1 MLELSSLVESLMDST
16 NSNQNT
22 ECTFSDNIHPW
33 LKQHMQLVHKYYT
46 NEKFRENVTDGFLK
60 LPNEIFMK
68 SDERA
73 ERYRKSGNDY
83 YKKDLF
89 KQALREYNDAVA
101 VASWESRA
109 PEDMNSELALAFSNR
124 SMCLIKLKRYSE
136 ALKDIDLALMH
147 AQTELLKKKL
157 NHRRSECINHLPK
170 EEDEKVEL
178 KDEANITWKN
188 GSTCLS
194 SRQFNELDLV
204 IRESPILSLLKKDFY
219 FTRCFNCFA
228 QFDMIMPCRGCNQ
241 RVFQSATTIGL
252 SVSTSTGLS
261 DHFCLSPRWRI
272 TAAHLLTYFTVI
284 KRLPAKNESVP
295 WRYDIELFGGLLLMF
310 LRCVERDGR
319 KITSTELLKPIDE
332 SEFRYLDDKVIGFA
346 IYNRVKK
353 LKHHCDPNVAI
364 DIFNGQTITLRAIK
378 KIEPGEPIKL
388 DIGVNCRLSTVKERR
403 AYLSQYGLE
412 CNCDACV
419 NEIQP
424 KSKAF
429 LCPTCSGP
437 VIIEDEVRCL
447 ECNGIDVLD
456 RNEVLTE
463 LDSCLYNYRQ
473 ANLALI
479 NRERNILKAED
490 YLLDCYRKLAKICYP
505 TNHNL
510 SDICDRLSYCY
521 KKMRKYKLSL
531 FYAQIAF
538 NCLNEAHH
546 IFQKSRINGF
556 FNFIDRQRNFLI
568 WCAKR
573 DKVNE
578 IEFHD
583 MFIETKN
590 LIAENLKEAQLL
602 IETINFEKDYYCSIT
617 NSIKSSLS
625 EYNLI

>member
-1 MLELSSLVESLMDST
+1 MTGVQT
-16 NSNQNT
+16 
-22 ECTFSDNIHPW
+22 CA
-33 LKQHMQLVHKYYT
+33 
-46 NEKFRENVTDGFLK
+46 
-60 LPNEIFMK
+60 LPI
-68 SDERA
+68 S
-73 ERYRKSGNDY
+73 
-83 YKKDLF
+83 
-89 KQALREYNDAVA
+89 

-109 PEDMNSELALAFSNR
+109 SEGMNSELALAFSNR

-157 NHRRSECINHLPK
+157 NHRRSECVDHLPK
-170 EEDEKVEL
+170 QKDEKVEL
-178 KDEANITWKN
+178 KDQANVTWKN
-188 GSTCLS
+188 KSTCLS

-241 RVFQSATTIGL
+241 VKFCSFAC
-252 SVSTSTGLS
+252 SVEAWENG
-261 DHFCLSPRWRI
+261 HHNFCLFLTLFDHLINKEIFKVPPLLACQLVLQLDLSTTFASVREGELPENLDDVSPTI
-272 TAAHLLTYFTVI
+272 NDPDQLEKMAETAAHLLTYFTVI
-284 KRLPAKNESVP
+284 KRLPAKNELVP

-310 LRCVERDGR
+310 LRSVERDGR
-319 KITSTELLKPIDE
+319 KITSTELLKPIDV

-346 IYNRVKK
+346 IYNHVKK

-364 DIFNGQTITLRAIK
+364 GIFNGQTITLRAIK
-378 KIEPGEPIKL
+378 NIELGEPIKL
-388 DIGVNCRLSTVKERR
+388 DIGVNCKLSTIKERR

-447 ECNGIDVLD
+447 KCNGIDVLN
-456 RNEVLTE
+456 RNEILTE

-479 NRERNILKAED
+479 NRERDILKAED

-556 FNFIDRQRNFLI
+556 FNLIDRQRNFLI

-578 IEFHD
+578 KEFHD
-583 MFIETKN
+583 MFTETKN
-590 LIAENLKEAQLL
+590 LIAKNLNEAQLL

-617 NSIKSSLS
+617 NSIISSLS